1 MAASTA
7 PSSTPTQN
15 ATATVAPTVRVNGA
29 VELEHVTVTDIAAG
43 KLPKDV
49 LALTR
54 QEEAWQTR

>member
-1 MAASTA
+1 
-7 PSSTPTQN
+7 
-15 ATATVAPTVRVNGA
+15 VNGA

-54 QEEAWQTR
+54 QEEAWRTR